1 MWAKKK
7 HRKQIAPM
15 ETRMLVASLT
25 IRRIFLRIKGLRK
38 ELGRIISAL
47 PLVLTASEDSDEFLK
62 IAR

>member
-1 MWAKKK
+1 
-7 HRKQIAPM
+7 
-15 ETRMLVASLT
+15 MLVASLT
-25 IRRIFLRIKGLRK
+25 VRRIFLRIKGLRK